1 MRTFDYGFP
10 KAFGHLVRQ
19 RHWRLLIVLM
29 LMLALVVSS
38 SMASAEETGY
48 RHKYL
53 MRGQVLEVENQ
64 TLVLCIGTA
73 DGAEV
78 GQELDVV
85 RHVKSQI
92 PPKATG
98 PNFQRQKVG
107 KVRITTIFD
116 EHYAEATVLDGDVRL
131 NDTVETAAH

>member
-1 MRTFDYGFP
+1 MKTIDYGFP
-10 KAFGHLVRQ
+10 EASGHLIQQ
-19 RHWRLLIVLM
+19 RHWRLLSV
-29 LMLALVVSS
+29 LMLALVIGSS
-38 SMASAEETGY
+38 VVNAEEPGF

-98 PNFQRQKVG
+98 PNFQRQTVG